1 MLNFPLTR
9 RAFVAGTA
17 ATALALAG
25 CSVEQPIE
33 PGPAPADPADDN
45 APTEPVAAQSGV
57 ARTLTA
63 AVAYEG
69 RDVYKRQSQG
79 RALALAR
86 TNIRSGSAVNK
97 IP

>member
-17 ATALALAG
+17 ALAAGGALTLAG

-45 APTEPVAAQSGV
+45 APTEPVAAQSG
-57 ARTLTA
+57 ATLVHTWA
-63 AVAYEG
+63 
-69 RDVYKRQSQG
+69 SPM
-79 RALALAR
+79 
-86 TNIRSGSAVNK
+86 I
-97 IP
+97 

>member
-33 PGPAPADPADDN
+33 PGPAPADPADC
-45 APTEPVAAQSGV
+45 G
-57 ARTLTA
+57 L
-63 AVAYEG
+63 
-69 RDVYKRQSQG
+69 
-79 RALALAR
+79 
-86 TNIRSGSAVNK
+86 
-97 IP
+97 

>member
-45 APTEPVAAQSGV
+45 APTEPVAAQSG
-57 ARTLTA
+57 ATLVHTWA
-63 AVAYEG
+63 
-69 RDVYKRQSQG
+69 SPM
-79 RALALAR
+79 
-86 TNIRSGSAVNK
+86 I
-97 IP
+97 

>member
-45 APTEPVAAQSGV
+45 ACLLYTSN
-57 ARTLTA
+57 
-63 AVAYEG
+63 EG
-69 RDVYKRQSQG
+69 FQTHLSI
-79 RALALAR
+79 LCIILS
-86 TNIRSGSAVNK
+86 RSFFSISFHDSPFSFA
-97 IP
+97 

>member
-33 PGPAPADPADDN
+33 
-45 APTEPVAAQSGV
+45 QI
-57 ARTLTA
+57 
-63 AVAYEG
+63 
-69 RDVYKRQSQG
+69 G
-79 RALALAR
+79 RAH
-86 TNIRSGSAVNK
+86 V
-97 IP
+97 

>member
-63 AVAYEG
+63 AVA
-69 RDVYKRQSQG
+69 
-79 RALALAR
+79 RAPASSSRPAGTSSR
-86 TNIRSGSAVNK
+86 GSTS
-97 IP
+97 

>member
-69 RDVYKRQSQG
+69 SDPNPIGTSSGVF
-79 RALALAR
+79 LAA
-86 TNIRSGSAVNK
+86 GPSAAWQ
-97 IP
+97 PTRPFR